1 MLDTEERIPPLHPG
15 EVLSEEFLKPM
26 GISSYRLAKEA
37 GMPLTRVRAIIHG
50 KRGVSA
56 ETALRLARY
65 FGTTA
70 KMWMNLQVSYDLD
83 VEEDKLG
90 SRVIDEVK
98 PAMSAEG

>member
-1 MLDTEERIPPLHPG
+1 MNETEEKIPPIHPG
-15 EVLSEEFLKPM
+15 EVLLEEFLRPM

-50 KRGVSA
+50 KRGISA
-56 ETALRLARY
+56 ETALRLSRY

-83 VEEDKLG
+83 MELDRLG
-90 SRVIDEVK
+90 SRLLDEVK
-98 PAMSAEG
+98 PLRAA